1 MGFSENASKRAL
13 KANGNNCEP
22 ALNWLFSKAGDPSLE
37 LPLDSNN
44 NKSSDSQFD
53 P

>member
-13 KANGNNCEP
+13 KANGKNCEP

-37 LPLDSNN
+37 LPLDNSNKN
-44 NKSSDSQFD
+44 SNS
-53 P
+53 

>member
-1 MGFSENASKRAL
+1 MGFSDNASKRAL

-37 LPLDSNN
+37 LPLQDEGGN
-44 NKSSDSQFD
+44 DGGL
-53 P
+53 